1 MKNSLILHGTDAT
14 TKDHWFGWLKDELEA
29 DGFKVWVPDLPQ
41 ANKQNSKRYNDFLLA
56 QKDFVIDDETIMI
69 GHSSGA
75 VAILGLLQELPDDVT
90 IKKAI
95 LVGAFHNN
103 DLGWES
109 LEELFEKPFDFA
121 SIKQHAKQI
130 TFIHSDNDPY
140 IPLEQAE
147 YLAEKLDG
155 ELIILEGQG
164 HFNTGSDPK
173 FTKFPYLLDVIR
185 D

>member
-1 MKNSLILHGTDAT
+1 MKNALILHGTDAKST
-14 TKDHWFGWLKDELEA
+14 DHWFPWLKEELET
-29 DGFKVWVPDLPQ
+29 DGFKVWVPNLPQ
-41 ANKQNSKRYNDFLLA
+41 ANKPNIKRYNDFLLS
-56 QKDFVIDDETIMI
+56 QKDFVFDNETVMI
-69 GHSSGA
+69 GHSSGT
-75 VAILGLLQELPDDVT
+75 VAILGLLQELVDDVF

-103 DLGWES
+103 DLHWES
-109 LEELFEKPFDFA
+109 LDELFEKPFDFEQ
-121 SIKQHAKQI
+121 IKRHTKQI

-147 YLAEKLDG
+147 FLAQKVDG

-164 HFNTGSDPK
+164 HFNTVSDPK